1 LVNGLRALVRK
12 LEIMN
17 KLILSIAFVFT
28 FISGYSQTGIYPNAE
43 NLRSDTI
50 DVLDYEIHL
59 DITDYAGKALSGFTV
74 VNCQSKMNNVNVL
87 NLDLLKFTIDSI
99 TLNNNNLTYSYNDTL
114 LHINLGNSY
123 NTGGNFEVTVY
134 YHGKTQ
140 KDPSGWGGI
149 YWGSNYAFNM
159 GVGFAD
165 KPHNIGRY
173 WFPCFDNFKERT
185 TYNLYLTTKDNQY
198 ATSIG
203 ELISSTPKPNNKTE
217 WYWKLDETIPT
228 YLAMFAVNYYTIV
241 SDTYNGINGSIP
253 IQLYAKSGDTTNLK
267 GSFANL
273 KNCMDA
279 FEGLYGPYRFNKIGY
294 TVVPFNA
301 GAMEHASNI
310 SYPSNT
316 VNGNLGSEDLM
327 AHELS
332 HQWWGNYA
340 TTLTPQDMWL
350 NEGMASFSANY
361 FIEYVYGW
369 ETAKTRVKSTL
380 FNILKKAHIDEG
392 GYLAVSGIGHDLT
405 YGDHVY
411 KKGSLVAQNL
421 RMLIGEND
429 FGPAVTGFL
438 NAHAYDNMTSLEFR
452 DYLQTQTNEDVTGF
466 FDGWVFNGGF
476 PDYRIDSTTSIFLGG
491 SYNIKVFITQTQ
503 NHAPAAFSNIP
514 LEIEFILYN
523 NYRITRTVMVGP
535 NQTTASVVIPIEPDM
550 ITLNPNNKLCYATT
564 DDMKMIK
571 QTGPINYNNAMMEV
585 NVTAISD
592 SALLKIEHH
601 WSAPDGLKDWAN
613 KPYLLSNYR
622 YWKVDGILP
631 SNFEAEASFMYDGRE
646 FGGYLDSLLV
656 NITEDSLV
664 LLYRE
669 NAKDDW
675 TEYPYYTKN
684 TLGSSTN
691 KFGRMELSKLLK
703 GEYTLA
709 NIDHSVLSIGSL
721 EQPKNE
727 LKIYP
732 NPSNAKVTLK
742 WDLADTPTSIEIYSI
757 SGSKVLS
764 LFPKQKDELSFNSKS
779 LRSGQ
784 YIAKVTFKNKVISKQ
799 FSVTH

>member
-1 LVNGLRALVRK
+1 
-12 LEIMN
+12 
-17 KLILSIAFVFT
+17 
-28 FISGYSQTGIYPNAE
+28 
-43 NLRSDTI
+43 
-50 DVLDYEIHL
+50 
-59 DITDYAGKALSGFTV
+59 
-74 VNCQSKMNNVNVL
+74 
-87 NLDLLKFTIDSI
+87 
-99 TLNNNNLTYSYNDTL
+99 
-114 LHINLGNSY
+114 
-123 NTGGNFEVTVY
+123 
-134 YHGKTQ
+134 
-140 KDPSGWGGI
+140 
-149 YWGSNYAFNM
+149 
-159 GVGFAD
+159 
-165 KPHNIGRY
+165 
-173 WFPCFDNFKERT
+173 
-185 TYNLYLTTKDNQY
+185 
-198 ATSIG
+198 
-203 ELISSTPKPNNKTE
+203 
-217 WYWKLDETIPT
+217 
-228 YLAMFAVNYYTIV
+228 
-241 SDTYNGINGSIP
+241 
-253 IQLYAKSGDTTNLK
+253 
-267 GSFANL
+267 
-273 KNCMDA
+273 
-279 FEGLYGPYRFNKIGY
+279 
-294 TVVPFNA
+294 
-301 GAMEHASNI
+301 
-310 SYPSNT
+310 
-316 VNGNLGSEDLM
+316 
-327 AHELS
+327 
-332 HQWWGNYA
+332 
-340 TTLTPQDMWL
+340 
-350 NEGMASFSANY
+350 
-361 FIEYVYGW
+361 
-369 ETAKTRVKSTL
+369 
-380 FNILKKAHIDEG
+380 
-392 GYLAVSGIGHDLT
+392 
-405 YGDHVY
+405 
-411 KKGSLVAQNL
+411 
-421 RMLIGEND
+421 
-429 FGPAVTGFL
+429 
-438 NAHAYDNMTSLEFR
+438 
-452 DYLQTQTNEDVTGF
+452 
-466 FDGWVFNGGF
+466 
-476 PDYRIDSTTSIFLGG
+476 
-491 SYNIKVFITQTQ
+491 VFITQTQ

-784 YIAKVTFKNKVISKQ
+784 YIAKVTFNNLVISKQ